1 MERVMKIIVSILVT
15 IAVLVLWWAIRSRVQ
30 AGNKPAAAP
39 KDVYVAMRNQMLQ
52 GSRAKFGLP
61 ATSGADD
68 PWGIIMDWSVTNGT
82 ATVVALSDGTA
93 SVYLSGGGGF
103 IGGIGQ
109 EPIRKAAQNADV
121 VAREF
126 SPRMTATVVYPLP
139 ERGQVTFYALTDS
152 GVLTATGLS
161 RDMGAHRDPFS
172 KLGDAMQEIITEYRL
187 WDQAGRK
194 GGGGTLAR

>member
-1 MERVMKIIVSILVT
+1 
-15 IAVLVLWWAIRSRVQ
+15 
-30 AGNKPAAAP
+30 
-39 KDVYVAMRNQMLQ
+39 
-52 GSRAKFGLP
+52 
-61 ATSGADD
+61 
-68 PWGIIMDWSVTNGT
+68 
-82 ATVVALSDGTA
+82 
-93 SVYLSGGGGF
+93 
-103 IGGIGQ
+103 
-109 EPIRKAAQNADV
+109 
-121 VAREF
+121 
-126 SPRMTATVVYPLP
+126 VVYPLP